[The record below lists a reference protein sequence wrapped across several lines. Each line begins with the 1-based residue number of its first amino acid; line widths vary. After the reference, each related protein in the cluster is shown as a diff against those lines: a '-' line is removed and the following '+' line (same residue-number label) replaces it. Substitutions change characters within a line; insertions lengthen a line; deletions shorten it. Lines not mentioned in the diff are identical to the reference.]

1 MSPKAQ
7 RGLEKNSES
16 QAEVC
21 ESQELTPKYSK
32 PRKEYMKLTAIFVEV
47 PGGYMG
53 YVEELPGANTEGTTL
68 EETRENLQD
77 AVREMMLAD
86 DLELTEERLEA
97 NREFTKEVISE
108 LSLTGRVVQREELLL
123 PVAA

>member
-32 PRKEYMKLTAIFVEV
+32 PRKEYMKLTAVFVEI

-53 YVEELPGANTEGTTL
+53 YVEELPGANTEGATL
-68 EETRENLQD
+68 EETRENLMEAIQLTLD
-77 AVREMMLAD
+77 VNR
-86 DLELTEERLEA
+86 ELTEE
-97 NREFTKEVISE
+97 TVKE
-108 LSLTGRVVQREELLL
+108 LSLAGQHTIREQLVL
-123 PVAA
+123 AAA